1 MLREPVPAEQL
12 MAATK
17 VVERIRTQRCIT
29 AADLRGLFS
38 TMMDCREGGGGG
50 GGGGRHLG
58 RSDSD
63 KSLWSTRGQ
72 PDAQR
77 AMAEENGSLAEPAT
91 GGAEGAEG
99 AEASEAEPAAAEGAD
114 GAQEWKEQAEAFETA
129 KEAGVAHGPE
139 VQVGEDEVI
148 PGVFAPKAKGRKLN
162 PAQWLCTAEHHAG
175 KWWGIR
181 QLFRVWDQWRH
192 AILQAGH
199 PNQKEGWKSLL
210 KANEFLV
217 TNLWSY
223 LVADDIAVPSRRSH
237 VSQKD
242 RAPGVEQEFW
252 WMVEVSNHKV
262 DLDKHPLL
270 VKALEILLWVAALP
284 HQRHW
289 TARQLALGAL
299 WNMAVR
305 RPAVEEW
312 LIRNGIV
319 QLLVDTISADA
330 QTADG
335 SPLWPTSLRDLAA
348 MLLGDL
354 MTEHEMLQVQQTSG
368 SALGASQMHSAV
380 FSLVAAKN
388 PRLQVC
394 GLRVLGRLCCQAP
407 LGHPKPERFLTELR
421 TLLAHRGCCGLLIRM
436 LNHQLLCTQRMS
448 APGGHALSV
457 EASLESVHAMSMDTF
472 GSDDVGPLA
481 MMAHAMRL
489 LRNLSLDFKLQCEIA
504 ALGLP
509 SLFRIN
515 HFLSH
520 QIDAANAG
528 QTAVGPLHFD
538 VVQNCS
544 ALLYNLSS
552 HPENRTRFYKVHANH
567 WRLPRNVC
575 AEYRF
580 RIAPIC
586 PYLRPHDGRSEELR
600 RSCPVC

>member
-1 MLREPVPAEQL
+1 MLREPMPAEQL
-12 MAATK
+12 TAATE

-29 AADLRGLFS
+29 AADLRDLFS
-38 TMMDCREGGGGG
+38 TMTDRREGGDG

-58 RSDSD
+58 RSNSD
-63 KSLWSTRGQ
+63 KSLWGTR
-72 PDAQR
+72 DEAYAQR
-77 AMAEENGSLAEPAT
+77 ALAEENGSLAEPAT
-91 GGAEGAEG
+91 GDAECAEG
-99 AEASEAEPAAAEGAD
+99 AEASEGWE
-114 GAQEWKEQAEAFETA
+114 EQAEAVETA
-129 KEAGVAHGPE
+129 QEAGVAHGPE
-139 VQVGEDEVI
+139 VQMGEDQVI
-148 PGVFAPKAKGRKLN
+148 PGVFASKAKGRKLN

-181 QLFRVWDQWRH
+181 QLFRVWDQWKH
-192 AILQAGH
+192 AILQAGD
-199 PNQKEGWKSLL
+199 PNQKEGWKSLI

-223 LVADDIAVPSRRSH
+223 LVADDISVPSRRSH

-242 RAPGVEQEFW
+242 RAPGMEQEFW
-252 WMVEVSNHKV
+252 WMVEVNQHKV

-284 HQRHW
+284 HHRHW

-312 LIRNGIV
+312 LIRNGIL
-319 QLLVDTISADA
+319 QLLVDTIQGA

-348 MLLGDL
+348 MMLGDL
-354 MTEHEMLQVQQTSG
+354 MTEYEMLQVQQTSS
-368 SALGASQMHSAV
+368 SALGAPQIHSAV
-380 FSLVAAKN
+380 YSLVAANN

-394 GLRVLGRLCCQAP
+394 GLRVLGRLCYQAP

-436 LNHQLLCTQRMS
+436 LNRQLLCTQRMS
-448 APGGHALSV
+448 SPGGHALSV
-457 EASLESVHAMSMDTF
+457 EASMESVHAMSMDTF

-489 LRNLSLDFKLQCEIA
+489 LRNLSLDFKLQGEIA

-509 SLFRIN
+509 TLFRIN

-528 QTAVGPLHFD
+528 QTVVGPLHFD
-538 VVQNCS
+538 VVHNCS

-567 WRLPRNVC
+567 SRLHGL
-575 AEYRF
+575 ETY
-580 RIAPIC
+580 AP
-586 PYLRPHDGRSEELR
+586 G
-600 RSCPVC
+600 